1 MDILSSECS
10 LVASTA
16 PMDGEDERIMENMKA
31 QFQALQVQR
40 GKSVQKCLEKRKEG
54 KRWEKQEE
62 KQEEKG
68 IPMGRPISGQD
79 GLQLPVSHLDSASKQ
94 SKRLFPEP
102 NEELQDRLRQ
112 LQDENS
118 RLRKLVNEKNFEM
131 KHIKKKREEDQ
142 LALSDSFAVAG
153 DAAATKIVEL
163 AKRNRELTG
172 AVEQERMKV
181 KQATNRIKDLEK
193 EVGALVTLQDLL
205 SLSSALGKEKM
216 ASMLQEPRPT
226 QILAD
231 IPEVKI
237 LQEKLS
243 AANFKMTEYRNQI
256 QAVKQEMKIAQKVLS
271 SELGED
277 VNIQQLLS
285 SPGGWRGRSQQILA
299 LQNRVQELEQQL
311 EQATQTRQRALSG
324 QQKDST
330 GLERLQRIPLPRD
343 RNIHLRNMER
353 EKREAL
359 EELKKKL
366 DASKARNKVLCSEVK
381 LLKSQITTLLDKG
394 KHDDELVDTLLKQ
407 QAQLQEALKKLS
419 QQQLLSKEAQQN
431 LDQRLSS
438 EAQRH
443 GAMVEQLRLMVA
455 EREAKV
461 RELEEEVRQLLLRLS
476 MTTDNSIL
484 TRQLLAHRKTPQ
496 VTALEQL

>member
-1 MDILSSECS
+1 MERLILCS
-10 LVASTA
+10 PGT
-16 PMDGEDERIMENMKA
+16 
-31 QFQALQVQR
+31 
-40 GKSVQKCLEKRKEG
+40 
-54 KRWEKQEE
+54 
-62 KQEEKG
+62 
-68 IPMGRPISGQD
+68 
-79 GLQLPVSHLDSASKQ
+79 
-94 SKRLFPEP
+94 
-102 NEELQDRLRQ
+102 
-112 LQDENS
+112 
-118 RLRKLVNEKNFEM
+118 
-131 KHIKKKREEDQ
+131 
-142 LALSDSFAVAG
+142 DSFAVAG

-193 EVGALVTLQDLL
+193 ELQDLL

-359 EELKKKL
+359 EKITEDYESLLRDHEELKKKL

-461 RELEEEVRQLLLRLS
+461 RELEEEVRQLLLRVRALCMLPSRVLDPCLCVRYCTTELKLGSLTKPVLS
-476 MTTDNSIL
+476 
-484 TRQLLAHRKTPQ
+484 TPSFCCIS
-496 VTALEQL
+496 